1 MEQTQFNQEIVTT
14 DFEISSS
21 NSSGLGTTENK
32 IWGVSS
38 LNFLVAGIFFGV
50 LLIKA
55 EVVSWY
61 RIQEM
66 FRFQSF
72 HMYGVIG
79 SAVGIGALS
88 VWLLKRFKVNTISG
102 ESIQLPERKFHKGI
116 IFGGLLFGF
125 GWALTGACPGPLFAL
140 IGNGTYVFIISL
152 ASAVAGTWFYGAIKN
167 RLPH

>member
-1 MEQTQFNQEIVTT
+1 METTSYKQSVNT
-14 DFEISSS
+14 DFEISSLDNADS
-21 NSSGLGTTENK
+21 
-32 IWGVSS
+32 IVSEIS
-38 LNFLVAGIFFGV
+38 LSQNLKYLFVGILFGI

-79 SAVGIGALS
+79 SAVVVGALS
-88 VWLLKRFKVNTISG
+88 VWLLKKFNVKSISG
-102 ESIQLPERKFHKGI
+102 EAIQIPKRKFHKGTVI
-116 IFGGLLFGF
+116 GGLLFGF

-140 IGNGTYVFIISL
+140 IGNGAYVVIISL
-152 ASAVAGTWFYGAIKN
+152 FSAIAGTWIYGAIRN
-167 RLPH
+167 SLPH

>member
-1 MEQTQFNQEIVTT
+1 MATTPFQQSTST
-14 DFEISSS
+14 DFEISSAVENS
-21 NSSGLGTTENK
+21 TISSGSN
-32 IWGVSS
+32 VSQN
-38 LNFLVAGIFFGV
+38 LKYLFIGMLFGI

-79 SAVGIGALS
+79 SAVVVGALS
-88 VWLLKRFKVNTISG
+88 VWILKKFRVKAVSG
-102 ESIQLPERKFHKGI
+102 APVHFPKREFHKGTVI
-116 IFGGLLFGF
+116 GGLLFGF

-140 IGNGTYVFIISL
+140 IGNGAYVFVVTL
-152 ASAVAGTWFYGAIKN
+152 ASAIAGTWVYGAIRD

>member
-1 MEQTQFNQEIVTT
+1 LIHSQSSQETT
-14 DFEISSS
+14 DFEIVSSE
-21 NSSGLGTTENK
+21 SSRLSTTENTVWK
-32 IWGVSS
+32 LSS

-79 SAVGIGALS
+79 SAVGIGAFS
-88 VWLLKRFKVNTISG
+88 FWILKRFQVKTISG
-102 ESIQLPERKFHKGI
+102 HLIEIPEKKFHKGI
-116 IFGGLLFGF
+116 VFGGLLFGF

-140 IGNGTYVFIISL
+140 IGNGAYVFVIAL
-152 ASAVAGTWFYGAIKN
+152 LSAIAGTWFYGAIKN